1 MIKSYFTT
9 ALRNI
14 MRYRL
19 YATINIIGLS
29 IGLAVAI
36 MIALFVRHETGFDT
50 MYADHGLIYRMNW
63 SQVHTG
69 ARFATFFNPM
79 SPLIA
84 EALEGEIEQVTRL
97 AMSERLLSVGETT
110 NYETIT
116 FVDPNF
122 FEVFEHPIISGNPGT
137 ALAGPKSAV
146 LTAPAAVKLFGESDP
161 IGRVFT
167 IDGSY
172 EFQVTAV
179 IESSAANSHFVS
191 NIFVNMEMLPVIWGR
206 PNMWQAMGSDQLY
219 HYVKLAPGVEQQAL
233 EEKITAFV
241 WDRFGGE
248 DDGSFATPLQP
259 LADIHFTTD
268 LQNEMPI
275 RDAITGV
282 VKPHRQRGDITIF
295 ALVGLLTLA
304 IACFNF
310 MNLQIAQ
317 ASKRIS
323 EVGIRKALGAR
334 RRDLAVQFLIESVLH
349 AVLALLGALILIE
362 VFLPV
367 FSGLV
372 AAPLEATTI
381 FDPLVATALI
391 GTAVLV
397 GLISGLYP
405 ATFFAGRVPSQVLR
419 GEMIQGVG
427 SAKVRAGLVVMQ
439 FAISIGLISSAGIV
453 NSQIDYA
460 LTKSLG
466 FNPRNVITV
475 QINRGDARSAYPS
488 MRDQL
493 LADPNIVAV
502 SASSIIPTWDLSDGS
517 QFQKVGGE
525 GQTRLD
531 TRRIAV
537 GAGFFEALGMEMAAG
552 RPFSTDFPADAMGR
566 LSPETP
572 VVSGGVIF
580 NETAARQA
588 GWTDPEDA
596 IGQKLYSAFSSNGV
610 DYRLDYE
617 VVGIVRDAHY
627 GSVRTKIVPV
637 SYTLETFANVMI
649 VRAKAGAVGPVIDK
663 IDQIWQ
669 TQVPEY
675 PIRRS
680 FLDDDYAALYAG
692 EARTLGLFT
701 GFAEIAV
708 LIACLGL
715 YGLAVF
721 MAERRTKEIGIRKVL
736 GATIANIVRLLS
748 WDFSK
753 LVILANLIAWPAA
766 WWAMQGWLGNFAY
779 RADLDFTTFLTA
791 GLLAFGLA
799 VATVWV
805 HAYKAARQNPILS
818 LRHE

>member
-1 MIKSYFTT
+1 MFKSYLTT

-14 MRYRL
+14 SRYRL
-19 YATINIIGLS
+19 YAVINIVGLS

-36 MIALFVRHETGFDT
+36 MIALFVRHEVSFDS
-50 MYADHGLIYRMNW
+50 MYADHQRIFRMNW
-63 SQVHTG
+63 SQVQTG
-69 ARFATFFNPM
+69 ACFATFFNPM

-84 EALEGEIEQVTRL
+84 GAMEGEIEDLTRL
-97 AMSERLLSVGETT
+97 AMSERLLSVGEATG
-110 NYETIT
+110 YETVT

-122 FEVFEHPIISGNPGT
+122 FEMFAHP
-137 ALAGPKSAV
+137 ALAGDPLTALEGLNNAV
-146 LTAPAAVKLFGESDP
+146 LTAPAATKLFGPVDP
-161 IGRVFT
+161 IGKVFT

-179 IESSAANSHFVS
+179 IESSTPNSHFVS
-191 NIFVNMEMLPVIWGR
+191 NIFVNMEMLPTIWGR
-206 PNMWQAMGSDQLY
+206 PDMWQAMGSDQLY
-219 HYVKLAPGVEQQAL
+219 HYIKLAPGAEQQAM
-233 EEKITAFV
+233 EKKITAFV

-259 LADIHFTTD
+259 LGDVHFTTD
-268 LQNEMPI
+268 LQNEMSI
-275 RDAITGV
+275 RDDITGV
-282 VKPHRQRGDITIF
+282 VKPHRQRGDLTIF

-323 EVGIRKALGAR
+323 EVGIRKALGAH
-334 RRDLAVQFLIESVLH
+334 RRDLAVQFLTESVLH
-349 AVLALLGALILIE
+349 AVLALIGALILIE
-362 VFLPV
+362 IFLPL

-372 AAPLEATTI
+372 SAPLEATTI

-405 ATFFAGRVPSQVLR
+405 AMFFAGRIPSQVLR

-427 SAKVRAGLVVMQ
+427 SAKVRAGLVIMQ
-439 FAISIGLISSAGIV
+439 FAISIGLIASAGIV
-453 NSQIDYA
+453 NTQIDYA
-460 LTKSLG
+460 MTKSLG
-466 FNPRNVITV
+466 FNPKNVITV
-475 QINRGDARSAYPS
+475 QINRSEMRAAYPT

-502 SASSIIPTWDLSDGS
+502 SAASIIPTRDLSDGS
-517 QFQKVGGE
+517 SFQRVGE
-525 GQTRLD
+525 DFQAELQ

-537 GAGFFEALGMEMAAG
+537 SDGFFEALEMEMAAG
-552 RPFSTDFPADAMGR
+552 RPFSIDFPGDIMPQFSR
-566 LSPETP
+566 EQPE
-572 VVSGGVIF
+572 VSGGVIF

-588 GWTDPEDA
+588 GWANPEDA
-596 IGQKLYSAFSSNGV
+596 IGQKLFSSFSV
-610 DYRLDYE
+610 YRLNYE
-617 VVGIVRDAHY
+617 VVGIVKDAHY
-627 GSVRTKIVPV
+627 GSVRTEIVPV
-637 SYTLETFANVMI
+637 SYTLETYANVMI
-649 VRAKAGAVGPVIDK
+649 VRAKPGAIGPAIEK

-669 TQVPEY
+669 AQVPEY

-692 EARTLGLFT
+692 ESRTLGLFT
-701 GFAEIAV
+701 GFAGIAV

-753 LVILANLIAWPAA
+753 LVIIANLIAWPVA

-779 RADLDFTTFLTA
+779 RADINITAFLTA
-791 GLLAFGLA
+791 GVLAFGLA

-805 HAYKAARQNPILS
+805 HAYKAAKQNPIHS